1 MRSGNTRA
9 PPTAMM
15 ARYDDLKLFIEEQQH
30 WLDSVLETLG
40 WNKESLEQVSYN
52 ITYLACSPSIM

>member
-1 MRSGNTRA
+1 
-9 PPTAMM
+9 MM
-15 ARYDDLKLFIEEQQH
+15 ARYDELSALKLFIEEQQH

-52 ITYLACSPSIM
+52 VNFELTHVVHQ